1 MFQTVSPGPPKIE
14 ALLLYM
20 GLMSPEKIVDVIT
33 EHANEKILVLLWQGN
48 FHLSEYLI
56 LRQPMFDFVYSSEP
70 ALPLLR
76 ENIIVPEAMV
86 EAAFERPLGDL
97 HHWINKIRARRPD
110 IRRIIVAATPPP
122 KGDEE
127 FVRLRIQREFG
138 LQRQEQL
145 DTGSEYA
152 VCAAVVRYKLWALF
166 MRGYKKCA
174 QSLDAE
180 YLHIPV
186 AAQDESGFLR
196 PEFYEDDVTHA
207 NRRYGDLFLQHLQN
221 YLQKT
226 GDSDASSL

>member
-1 MFQTVSPGPPKIE
+1 MQESVLVVGQSHVRCLGITGSTIKSSGEKLDFMFQTVSPGPPKIE

-110 IRRIIVAATPPP
+110 IRRI
-122 KGDEE
+122 
-127 FVRLRIQREFG
+127 
-138 LQRQEQL
+138 
-145 DTGSEYA
+145 
-152 VCAAVVRYKLWALF
+152 
-166 MRGYKKCA
+166 
-174 QSLDAE
+174 
-180 YLHIPV
+180 
-186 AAQDESGFLR
+186 
-196 PEFYEDDVTHA
+196 
-207 NRRYGDLFLQHLQN
+207 
-221 YLQKT
+221 
-226 GDSDASSL
+226 